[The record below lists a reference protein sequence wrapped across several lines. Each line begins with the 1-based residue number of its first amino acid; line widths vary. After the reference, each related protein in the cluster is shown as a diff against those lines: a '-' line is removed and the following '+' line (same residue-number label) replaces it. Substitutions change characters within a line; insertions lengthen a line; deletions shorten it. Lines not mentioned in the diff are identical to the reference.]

1 MPQGRRKTP
10 FSGKAKKEQLKSKK
24 QVKSS
29 DQGRKLN
36 LGSRHRANDS
46 DDEAKP
52 VIEKLN
58 AQPKQNASASKNQ
71 NSTRYALQFFQ
82 ETKEELQAKKESAR
96 RELNPVPESEL
107 EMCSEEF
114 FPHEMDFPV
123 RPPWDF
129 NMSREELDAR
139 ENKYFREYVSRLEKQ
154 RSELSLFELNLETW
168 RQLWR
173 VLELSDIV
181 LIIVDARSPAPMF
194 PPSLYRFVVEKCK
207 KNMILVLN
215 KIDLVPA
222 PLVVAWKEYF
232 SQKYPGLKIV
242 MFTSFPGYNIR
253 GNVQDKGGLQ
263 QRRRKGKLKMSA
275 EGAQKLFEACK
286 EIVRDEVDLTSWQN
300 KIKEEMELD
309 NDEDEGLVIEN
320 VTQVNEVDTAY
331 EQHERYKN
339 GILTIGCVGQ
349 PNVGKSSLM
358 NAIMGKKVVSV
369 SRTPGHTK
377 HFQTIFLTPQ
387 VRLCDCPGLVFPSK
401 VPKSLQVIMGSYPI
415 AQLREPFSVVR
426 FIAERLDLVKLLR
439 IPHPEDDT
447 SWSAMDI
454 CDGWALRRGFRTA
467 KAARLDSYRAANS
480 LLRMTLDG
488 KITLCFMP
496 PGYSRSKAFW
506 AEHADVP
513 MVKWIQARLAA
524 FETGNERVRTKSY
537 DSPDEDDEVHSFDS
551 DEETDPAVVNKEK
564 TDDNEEKEDSDDES
578 TNKNNRFALLSDL

>member
-46 DDEAKP
+46 DEEAKP

-58 AQPKQNASASKNQ
+58 AQPKQNASASKKQ
-71 NSTRYALQFFQ
+71 NSTR
-82 ETKEELQAKKESAR
+82 
-96 RELNPVPESEL
+96 
-107 EMCSEEF
+107 
-114 FPHEMDFPV
+114 
-123 RPPWDF
+123 
-129 NMSREELDAR
+129 
-139 ENKYFREYVSRLEKQ
+139 YFREYVSRLEKQ

-358 NAIMGKKVVSV
+358 NAIMGKKASLFVVSV

-496 PGYSRSKAFW
+496 PGYSKSKAFW
-506 AEHADVP
+506 AKHADVP

-537 DSPDEDDEVHSFDS
+537 DSPDEDDEIHSFDS

-578 TNKNNRFALLSDL
+578 SNKNNRFALLSDL

>member
-10 FSGKAKKEQLKSKK
+10 FSGKAKKEQLKLKK
-24 QVKSS
+24 QAKSS
-29 DQGRKLN
+29 DQGRKSN
-36 LGSRHRANDS
+36 LGSRHQSNDS
-46 DDEAKP
+46 YDETEPTIQK
-52 VIEKLN
+52 IN
-58 AQPKQNASASKNQ
+58 AQPKQNASTNKRQ
-71 NSTRYALQFFQ
+71 NSSRYALQFFQ
-82 ETKEELQAKKESAR
+82 ETKEELEAKKESAR

-107 EMCSEEF
+107 EMCTEEF
-114 FPHEMDFPV
+114 FPPEVDFPV

-139 ENKYFREYVSRLEKQ
+139 ENRYFREYVSRLEKQ

-194 PPSLYRFVVEKCK
+194 PPSLYKFVVETSN

-232 SQKYPGLKIV
+232 SHKYPGLKIV

-263 QRRRKGKLKMSA
+263 NRRRKGKLKMSA
-275 EGAQKLFEACK
+275 EGAQKLIEACK
-286 EIVRDEVDLTSWQN
+286 EIVKDEVDLTSWQN

-309 NDEDEGLVIEN
+309 NDNDDELIIEH

-358 NAIMGKKVVSV
+358 NAIMGRKVVSV

-415 AQLREPFSVVR
+415 AQLKEPFSVVK

-447 SWSAMDI
+447 TWSAMDI

-467 KAARLDSYRAANS
+467 RAARLDSYRAANS

-496 PGYSRSKAFW
+496 PGYSKSKVFW

-513 MVKWIQARLAA
+513 MVKWIQARLAEFDA
-524 FETGNERVRTKSY
+524 ANEQKRSHH
-537 DSPDEDDEVHSFDS
+537 SPEEDDEIDSFDS
-551 DEETDPAVVNKEK
+551 DEEINPVLNKAK
-564 TDDNEEKEDSDDES
+564 TDDNENEEKEDSDDES
-578 TNKNNRFALLSDL
+578 CNKKNRFALLSDS